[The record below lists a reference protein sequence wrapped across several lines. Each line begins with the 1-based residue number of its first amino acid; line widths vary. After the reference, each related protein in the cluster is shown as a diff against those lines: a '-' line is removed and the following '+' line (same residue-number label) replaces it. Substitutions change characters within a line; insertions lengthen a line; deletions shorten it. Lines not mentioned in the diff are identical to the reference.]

1 VFERFTERA
10 RQSVVYA
17 QDEARRLRHNY
28 LGTEHLLLG
37 LLREGE
43 GMAARVLVSL
53 DITLDE
59 VRAQIARVIGE
70 GEEVTAGQIP
80 FTPRAKKVLELAL
93 KEAMALS
100 HDYIGTEHI
109 LLGIARE
116 GEGVAA
122 RILVDFGAD
131 AERVREAVL
140 ALVPG
145 LPFGHPPPPGK
156 PRSLRKR
163 LDAIDRRLDEII
175 ARLEAIERRL
185 DGD

>member
-10 RQSVVYA
+10 RQSVVFA

-37 LLREGE
+37 LLREEE
-43 GMAARVLVSL
+43 GMAARILVSMG
-53 DITLDE
+53 ITVEE
-59 VRAQIARVIGE
+59 VRAQVARVIGE
-70 GEEVTAGQIP
+70 GEEVTPGQIP

-93 KEAMALS
+93 QESIGLR
-100 HDYIGTEHI
+100 HNYIGTEHI
-109 LLGIARE
+109 LLGIGRE

-122 RILVDFGAD
+122 RVLVEFGAD
-131 AERVREAVL
+131 AEKVRDALLGVL
-140 ALVPG
+140 PS
-145 LPFGHPPPPGK
+145 LPSGHPPPPGK
-156 PRSLRKR
+156 PWSLRKR
-163 LDAIDRRLDEII
+163 LDAIEQRLDQIV